1 LSIPVS
7 TKGDRSFGRNSR
19 YQPGRL
25 PGKQEWLPAGNAG
38 GEGAKLCINLFDL
51 KGRMVY
57 SFSDIKQSGTYF
69 IKTHNI
75 SNGLYLLNL
84 IIDDKK
90 FDEKIMIK

>member
-1 LSIPVS
+1 
-7 TKGDRSFGRNSR
+7 
-19 YQPGRL
+19 
-25 PGKQEWLPAGNAG
+25 
-38 GEGAKLCINLFDL
+38 
-51 KGRMVY
+51 MVY